1 MKKQYIHPYLEVMP
15 YTATHCVCGSRVMQ
29 VVNQQ
34 NGDPYVTP
42 AGNGR

>member
-1 MKKQYIHPYLEVMP
+1 MKKQYKHPNLEVMP
-15 YTATHCVCGSRVMQ
+15 YTATQYVCGSQVMQ
-29 VVNQQ
+29 VVQQ